1 MQREIS
7 DRVFLQQNVSPFK
20 NAGLSDVIDTT
31 ALNYIDSKDEVKK
44 IRELVKA
51 GNYDADIATSPEFLK
66 WNYKEFLTISTE
78 EKK

>member
-31 ALNYIDSKDEVKK
+31 ALNYIDAKDEVKK

-66 WNYKEFLTISTE
+66 
-78 EKK
+78 

>member
-1 MQREIS
+1 MQKEIS

-66 WNYKEFLTISTE
+66 WNSKEFLTISTQ

>member
-66 WNYKEFLTISTE
+66 WNSKEFLTISTQ